1 MNTEHDMGSNEDTEW
16 MRREQAFV
24 DRVTRIVRM
33 LAWIAML
40 AAAVLMVWILAALVA
55 APALAQDPQAVA
67 RDLGLAGQAAASA
80 IAKDAAKTTIVPG
93 YAGTAVPERGH
104 TAAGMEDAARRTLA
118 DPDDPGG
125 QAGRAVIE
133 GTVLRPE
140 TPVSPS
146 EPAVQRSKAVLADP
160 QASAHGAGG
169 LASGSVSDCNADL
182 GDAGDGG
189 ACGSVTYCVGAG
201 CETVRPEANT
211 GFARSTAML
220 NMVLEM
226 GGDEFDREDLR
237 FFKGARR
244 ACSIRWF
251 GWQNCCTD
259 KGFLLNSGLAECN
272 ENERL
277 LAEQHAAGTTRYL
290 GEYCAKKTFFGVCIR
305 RARAWCVFGSKLGR
319 ILHGQGRSQ
328 LGIGWGSCRGF
339 TVAEIERI
347 DFDRLDLS
355 EFTENLVDGS
365 MEPSVSLPDAGETG
379 AAMSGRIREFYTR
392 GD

>member
-1 MNTEHDMGSNEDTEW
+1 MNTEHDTEW
-16 MRREQAFV
+16 MKREMELV
-24 DRVTRIVRM
+24 ERVTRIVRM
-33 LAWIAML
+33 LTWTATL
-40 AAAVLMVWILAALVA
+40 AAVLLVVWILAGFAA
-55 APALAQDPQAVA
+55 APALAQDPKAI
-67 RDLGLAGQAAASA
+67 AGEVGRAGRAAAGA
-80 IAKDAAKTTIVPG
+80 IAKDPGRAATVPG
-93 YAGTAVPERGH
+93 YAGTALPERDH
-104 TAAGMEDAARRTLA
+104 TADGMEDAANLVLA

-125 QAGRAVIE
+125 AAGRVVIGGAVS
-133 GTVLRPE
+133 RPAS
-140 TPVSPS
+140 PVPPDD
-146 EPAVQRSKAVLADP
+146 PAVRRAETIAADP
-160 QASAHGAGG
+160 AAPASRADG
-169 LASGSVSDCNADL
+169 LVSGSVSGCDAGL

-189 ACGSVTYCVGAG
+189 ACGGVTYCVGAG
-201 CETVRPEANT
+201 CETVETQANT
-211 GFARSTAML
+211 GFARSAAML

-226 GGDEFDREDLR
+226 GGDEFDRDNLR
-237 FFKGARR
+237 FFKGKRR
-244 ACSIRWF
+244 ACNIRWF

-259 KGFLLNSGLAECN
+259 SGFLLDSGLAECN

-277 LAEQHAAGTTRYL
+277 LAEQHKAGTTRYL
-290 GEYCAKKTFFGVCIR
+290 GEYCAKRTFFGFCVR

-355 EFTENLVDGS
+355 EFTENLTDGS
-365 MEPSVSLPDAGETG
+365 MEPGVSLPDAGETG

>member
-1 MNTEHDMGSNEDTEW
+1 MNTEHGMEPQQDMDW
-16 MRREQAFV
+16 MEREMAFV
-24 DRVTRIVRM
+24 DRAARVFRM
-33 LAWIAML
+33 LTWLVLL
-40 AAAVLMVWILAALVA
+40 AIAVLVLTVLVKGTAFAGDPAAS
-55 APALAQDPQAVA
+55 A
-67 RDLGLAGQAAASA
+67 RELGRAGQAAASA
-80 IAKDAAKTTIVPG
+80 IAKDAAKTAIVPG
-93 YAGTAVPERGH
+93 YAGTALPERGH
-104 TAAGMEDAARRTLA
+104 TAAGMENAARRTLA

-125 QAGRAVIE
+125 QAGRAMIE

-146 EPAVQRSKAVLADP
+146 ELAVQRSKAVLANP
-160 QASAHGAGG
+160 EAPAHGAAG

-189 ACGSVTYCVGAG
+189 DCGSVTSCVGAG

-272 ENERL
+272 ENEIL

-290 GEYCAKKTFFGVCIR
+290 GEYCAKRTFFGVCIR

-319 ILHGQGRSQ
+319 ILHSQGRSQ

-347 DFDRLDLS
+347 DFDRLDLT
-355 EFTENLVDGS
+355 EFTENLTDGS
-365 MEPSVSLPDAGETG
+365 MEPGVSLPDAGETG
-379 AAMSGRIREFYTR
+379 ATMSGRIREFYTR
-392 GD
+392 VE